1 MIRGVPY
8 DHELE
13 YSQGSQSA
21 SAVDIGVQMASVGR
35 IRFRY
40 SFVAVGASA
49 TMDDAFQSRVG
60 ELGID
65 CYVVF
70 NARTRRLLQTL
81 YGPGGA
87 SYALGTITQQTWFDV
102 TIDCDAN
109 SATINGVTYPA
120 TSHSGMS
127 DQDRIYLHAGFHAS
141 RGKMYYFK
149 TWDLNG
155 NPQRDLVPVSD
166 GNGRIVAMERVYTP

>member
-102 TIDCDAN
+102 TIDCDAD